1 MEKQLKQVAASDAV
15 VEAIR
20 TTEGR
25 FTKKQIMELCPEISP
40 HEVTTALK
48 ALVQAEQIVWY
59 GTGRSTFYVQN
70 TGK

>member
-1 MEKQLKQVAASDAV
+1 MEKQIKQAAATDAV

-20 TTEGR
+20 ITKGR

-40 HEVTTALK
+40 REMTATLK
-48 ALVQAEQIVWY
+48 SLVQTEQIVRY

>member
-1 MEKQLKQVAASDAV
+1 MEKPIKQAAAGDAV
-15 VEAIR
+15 IEAIR

-25 FTKKQIMELCPEISP
+25 FTKKQIMELCPEVSSRKIT
-40 HEVTTALK
+40 EVLK
-48 ALVQAEQIVWY
+48 GLVQAEQIVRY

>member
-1 MEKQLKQVAASDAV
+1 MEKPIKQAAAGDAV
-15 VEAIR
+15 IEAIR

-40 HEVTTALK
+40 REMTATLK
-48 ALVQAEQIVWY
+48 SLVQTEQIVRY
-59 GTGRSTFYVQN
+59 GTGRSTFYILN

>member
-1 MEKQLKQVAASDAV
+1 MEKQIKQAAATDAV

-20 TTEGR
+20 TIKGR

-40 HEVTTALK
+40 REVTVTLK
-48 ALVQAEQIVWY
+48 SLVQTEQIVRY